1 MVWAF
6 FDVEDH
12 VKIDDEH
19 TKHAVFCL
27 MYSFPH
33 SGVNK
38 LLHVFPNFLENIK
51 K

>member
-27 MYSFPH
+27 MYSFPIRV
-33 SGVNK
+33 SINCCMY
-38 LLHVFPNFLENIK
+38 FQIS
-51 K
+51 